1 MTDDTAWRS
10 TLCFALRVRFVCPRA
25 LVSCPERRGCIPVFT
40 IPLTYL
46 PFGALV
52 PWADLSLS
60 VDPLAVFAFCKETKE
75 HDIQVEKLS
84 LEIKK
89 GLKMDRAAVPVGN
102 QVQERHANNA
112 SALER
117 ALERLKQWRPLLNPL
132 QFLESI
138 PVSRIVRMQR
148 GLLKYRH
155 LLYYAAHDDLNMNG
169 PLASP
174 TMDHSSAIHAIVLE
188 LVGRVLGITPLEVLN
203 LIK

>member
-155 LLYYAAHDDLNMNG
+155 LLHYAAHDDLNMNG

-203 LIK
+203 LFK

>member
-1 MTDDTAWRS
+1 M
-10 TLCFALRVRFVCPRA
+10 
-25 LVSCPERRGCIPVFT
+25 FT

-52 PWADLSLS
+52 PWVNLSLS
-60 VDPLAVFAFCKETKE
+60 VDPHAVFAFCKEAKE

-89 GLKMDRAAVPVGN
+89 GLKMDRAAVPAGN

-112 SALER
+112 SALKR
-117 ALERLKQWRPLLNPL
+117 ALELLKLRRPLHNPL

-138 PVSRIVRMQR
+138 PVSRIVSMQR

-155 LLYYAAHDDLNMNG
+155 LLHYATHDDMNMNG
-169 PLASP
+169 PYASP
-174 TMDHSSAIHAIVLE
+174 TMDQSSAIHAIVLE
-188 LVGRVLGITPLEVLN
+188 LVGRVLRITSLDVLN
-203 LIK
+203 LIKYRP